1 MCSNNSGICV
11 KRDLQY
17 HLLSKNIQGKAVVRQ
32 WPDPP
37 GWSVAPHTLPGF
49 AACGLGKGKDPIFS
63 SCWPQS
69 CKEWGGEGRD
79 IQGGSIS
86 AILVRT
92 GCTEAGTTVIARI
105 CPRHALHWVVFSSLD
120 VVNSDVALYL
130 ALTEGEAKAAV
141 SYSCRLPAPAPHH
154 TFLIFSLDQ
163 HCCSSCQ
170 GERWMEELVWFQTQP
185 FSRLTLTSCH
195 MSEQEK
201 KNECAS
207 MAI

>member
-1 MCSNNSGICV
+1 M
-11 KRDLQY
+11 
-17 HLLSKNIQGKAVVRQ
+17 
-32 WPDPP
+32 
-37 GWSVAPHTLPGF
+37 
-49 AACGLGKGKDPIFS
+49 
-63 SCWPQS
+63 
-69 CKEWGGEGRD
+69 
-79 IQGGSIS
+79 
-86 AILVRT
+86 
-92 GCTEAGTTVIARI
+92 IARI

-120 VVNSDVALYL
+120 VVNSDVAYL